1 MQRNF
6 LSKDYFRHFFAQFF
20 IVPAG
25 EISQERLRI
34 SPVATLRN
42 FLCRTEIDND
52 GVSTTQVRWPRV
64 AVAAA
69 TAFAFG
75 VFLLTAGLWVYL
87 AQVRGLRGV
96 AYANTLTPTGWQK
109 IRIEIGNQT
118 IAEADAALRRG
129 EIDVALRLYRV
140 GLAKAPHNANARIA
154 LAKIYVGLRRADLAR
169 DLLSGGLPALA
180 ENPNYLQLSL
190 TFLLDFQFDSEL
202 QRVCQELLSH
212 PSSTVRRQAAL
223 HAAAVAFHRGNFDGA
238 ESILVSHQLT
248 DSPDGALL
256 LARADFE
263 RGFPE
268 LALARLSPALHD
280 DSAQTAA
287 LALVARIQEQTGR
300 APDLARTSAL
310 RLADDPLSPAPR
322 IATLHQLHAQ
332 NCTDELV
339 REIDDY
345 LRLFRHDQAALLALG
360 DFAANSG
367 RPDLARRVQQLF
379 AERQWSPDAPALLYA
394 EACIAS
400 GRYADGMVELD
411 RYLRDNPAWATRYGP
426 AFDGL
431 RTVALL
437 GLGRNDDAQ
446 LQLEHLLAQPNLRAE
461 NLSAVATRL
470 LAFGRSTAARNV
482 LDRAVD
488 LDPHNQAAL
497 ASLVRLEAELGLLDT
512 LPAHLRQFLA
522 MRRPSREV
530 LTFVY
535 HRLGSDLNLLHP
547 EQQSLLAELRLRIG
561 RDALALPKS

>member
-1 MQRNF
+1 M
-6 LSKDYFRHFFAQFF
+6 
-20 IVPAG
+20 G
-25 EISQERLRI
+25 
-34 SPVATLRN
+34 TLRN
-42 FLCRTEIDND
+42 FLCQTATDD
-52 GVSTTQVRWPRV
+52 GGATTIHIRWSRV
-64 AVAAA
+64 APIAAL
-69 TAFAFG
+69 TFVVS
-75 VFLLTAGLWVYL
+75 VFLLTAAIWCYL
-87 AQVRGLRGV
+87 VRFRGLQGI
-96 AYANTLTPTGWQK
+96 AYPDTLTPAGWQK
-109 IRIEIGNQT
+109 IRNEIGNQT
-118 IAEADAALRRG
+118 IADADAALRRG
-129 EIDVALRLYRV
+129 EIDVALRLYRL
-140 GLAKAPHNANARIA
+140 GLAKAPRNAAARVA
-154 LAKIYVGLRRADLAR
+154 LAKLYAGLRRPDLAR

-180 ENPNYLQLSL
+180 DTPEYLQLTL
-190 TFLLDFQFDSEL
+190 GFLLEFQFDSEL
-202 QRVCQELLSH
+202 QSVAQQLLSH
-212 PSSTVRRQAAL
+212 SSAAVRRQAAL

-238 ESILVSHQLT
+238 ESILLTQQLT
-248 DSPDGALL
+248 DSPEGALL

-287 LALVARIQEQTGR
+287 LALTARIQEQTGR

-310 RLADDPLSPAPR
+310 RLADDPLSPTPR
-322 IATLHQLHAQ
+322 IAALHQLHAQ
-332 NCTDELV
+332 KRPAELA

-345 LRLFRHDQAALLALG
+345 LRLFRNDQAALLAMG
-360 DFAANSG
+360 DFAANAG

-400 GRYADGMVELD
+400 GHYADGLVELD
-411 RYLRDNPAWATRYGP
+411 RYLHDNPSWATRYGP

-431 RTVALL
+431 RAVALL
-437 GLGRNDDAQ
+437 GLGRDDDAR
-446 LQLEHLLAQPNLRAE
+446 LQLEHLLAQPNLRAD

-470 LAFGRSTAARNV
+470 LAFGRPASARNV
-482 LDRAVD
+482 LDRAVA

-522 MRRPSREV
+522 MRRPSRDV

-561 RDALALPKS
+561 RDALTLPRS

>member
-1 MQRNF
+1 M
-6 LSKDYFRHFFAQFF
+6 
-20 IVPAG
+20 
-25 EISQERLRI
+25 
-34 SPVATLRN
+34 
-42 FLCRTEIDND
+42 
-52 GVSTTQVRWPRV
+52 
-64 AVAAA
+64 AAA

-87 AQVRGLRGV
+87 AQVRGVKGI

-109 IRIEIGNQT
+109 IRTAIGSQAIT
-118 IAEADAALRRG
+118 EADSALRRG
-129 EIDVALRLYRV
+129 EIDVAIRLYRV
-140 GLAKAPHNANARIA
+140 GLAKDSHNANARIA
-154 LAKIYVGLRRADLAR
+154 LAKLYVGLRRADLAR
-169 DLLSGGLPALA
+169 DLLAGGLPALA
-180 ENPNYLQLSL
+180 ETPHYLQLSL

-202 QRVCQELLSH
+202 QQVCQELLSH
-212 PSSTVRRQAAL
+212 PSATVRRQAAL

-238 ESILVSHQLT
+238 ESILVGHQLT

-256 LARADFE
+256 LARADLE

-268 LALARLSPALHD
+268 LALARLSPVLHD

-287 LALVARIQEQTGR
+287 LALAARIQEQTGR

-310 RLADDPLSPAPR
+310 RLADDPLSPTPR

-332 NCTDELV
+332 NRTDELV

-345 LRLFRHDQAALLALG
+345 LRLFRHDQGALLALG

-400 GRYADGMVELD
+400 GRYADGMAELD

-482 LDRAVD
+482 LDRAVG

-512 LPAHLRQFLA
+512 LPAHLRQLLA

-547 EQQSLLAELRLRIG
+547 QQQSLLAELRLRIG
-561 RDALALPKS
+561 RDALALPKP